1 MPGPVAFILP
11 ALNEEASI
19 GTVLDALRSYFP
31 AAGISQ
37 AEFLVVDNNSTD
49 ATAHIAGERGARVL
63 NEPRRGYGQACL
75 AGIAA
80 LSPESQIIVFLDADG
95 SDDPQDLPRL
105 LAPLLDGSADLVL
118 GSRTEA
124 ARRSGVFSPPQ
135 AFGNWIATGLMRL
148 FFGARYSDLGP
159 FRAIRRESLD
169 RLQMRDPNYGWTI
182 EMQIKAHRL
191 GLRVL
196 EIPVNYR
203 KRLAGQSKISG
214 NFIGSIR
221 AGYKIL
227 WSIAKYGFSSPND

>member
-1 MPGPVAFILP
+1 MPSLVAFIIP
-11 ALNEEASI
+11 TLNEEASI
-19 GTVLDALRSYFP
+19 APTLDGLSASLVS
-31 AAGISQ
+31 ASISQ
-37 AEFLVVDNNSTD
+37 AEFLVVDNCSVD
-49 ATAHIAGERGARVL
+49 ATVRIATERGARVL

-80 LSPESQIIVFLDADG
+80 LSPETQIVVFLDADG

-105 LAPLLDGSADLVL
+105 LAPLLDASADFVL

-124 ARRSGVFSPPQ
+124 ARRSGAFTPPQ
-135 AFGNWIATGLMRL
+135 AFGNWLATGLMRL
-148 FFGARYSDLGP
+148 FFGTRYSDLGP
-159 FRAIRRESLD
+159 FRAIRRQSLD
-169 RLQMRDPNYGWTI
+169 RLQMCDTTYGWTI

-203 KRLAGQSKISG
+203 KRMAGQSKISG
-214 NFIGSIR
+214 NLVGSLR

-227 WSIAKYGFSSPND
+227 WSIAKYGLTPKK

>member
-1 MPGPVAFILP
+1 MPVPVAFIIP
-11 ALNEEASI
+11 ALNEEASL
-19 GTVLDALRSYFP
+19 GNVLDALRASLLS
-31 AAGISQ
+31 AGIPP
-37 AEFLVVDNNSTD
+37 AEFLVVDNGSTD
-49 ATAHIAGERGARVL
+49 ATSRVAQQYGARVI

-80 LSPESQIIVFLDADG
+80 LSPETKIIVFLDADG
-95 SDDPQDLPRL
+95 SDDPHDLPPL
-105 LAPLLDGSADLVL
+105 LAPLFDECADLVL
-118 GSRTEA
+118 GSRTDA
-124 ARRSGVFSPPQ
+124 ARRAHAFTVPQ
-135 AFGNWIATGLMRL
+135 AFGNWLATRMLRL
-148 FFGARYSDLGP
+148 FLGARYSDLGP

-169 RLQMRDPNYGWTI
+169 RLQMRDTNYGWTI

-214 NFIGSIR
+214 TVAGTLR

-227 WSIAKYGFSSPND
+227 WSIARYGFSRKK